1 MKNKI
6 LVIFFLA
13 LIFSVIIYK
22 INVNNKKNILILG
35 DKYYLSSNY
44 KTYDYFL
51 RDKYYNVNILLTD
64 ETDTYSKIKEKII
77 NNYSITIKNKKMYLS
92 QEISKANY
100 IIISANNSNYMEKCN
115 KSKKVSYNYIK
126 KINNDINDLINIIN
140 KISTSKIIIID
151 NSCSNN
157 TSDYIHIKLK
167 NIPKNKNSGLSLNE
181 NYIIFKKIVDKIE
194 QKN

>member
-22 INVNNKKNILILG
+22 ININNKKNILILG

-44 KTYDYFL
+44 KTYDHFL

-77 NNYSITIKNKKMYLS
+77 SNYSITIKNKKMYLS

>member
-6 LVIFFLA
+6 LVIFFIA

-22 INVNNKKNILILG
+22 ININNKKNILILG

-157 TSDYIHIKLK
+157 ASDYIHIKLK

>member
-44 KTYDYFL
+44 KTYDHFL

>member
-22 INVNNKKNILILG
+22 ININNKKNILILG

-44 KTYDYFL
+44 KTYDHFL

>member
-6 LVIFFLA
+6 LVIFFIA
-13 LIFSVIIYK
+13 LIFSVLIYK
-22 INVNNKKNILILG
+22 INTNNKKNILILG

-44 KTYDYFL
+44 KTYDHFL
-51 RDKYYNVNILLTD
+51 RDKYYNVNRLLTD

-100 IIISANNSNYMEKCN
+100 IIISANNSNYIEKCN
-115 KSKKVSYNYIK
+115 KSKKVSLNYIK
-126 KINNDINDLINIIN
+126 KINNDIIDLINIIN

-157 TSDYIHIKLK
+157 TFDYIHIKLK

-181 NYIIFKKIVDKIE
+181 NYMIFKKIVDKIE
-194 QKN
+194 EKN

>member
-6 LVIFFLA
+6 LVIFFIA

-22 INVNNKKNILILG
+22 ININNKKNILILG

-77 NNYSITIKNKKMYLS
+77 SNYSITIKNKKMYLS

-157 TSDYIHIKLK
+157 ASDYIHIKLK

>member
-22 INVNNKKNILILG
+22 ININNKKNILILG

-44 KTYDYFL
+44 KTYDHFL

-77 NNYSITIKNKKMYLS
+77 SNYSITIKNKKMYLS

-100 IIISANNSNYMEKCN
+100 IIISANNKQYNEKCN
-115 KSKKVSYNYIK
+115 KSKKITNYY
-126 KINNDINDLINIIN
+126 INKTNTEINSLIYIIN
-140 KISTSKIIIID
+140 KISSSKIIIMD

-157 TSDYIHIKLK
+157 DANYTHIKLK
-167 NIPKNKNSGLSLNE
+167 QDINNTKRKLSLKD
-181 NYIIFKKIVDKIE
+181 NYFIFTKLVNKIE
-194 QKN
+194 EKK

>member
-35 DKYYLSSNY
+35 DKYYLGSNY
-44 KTYDYFL
+44 KTYDHFL